1 MKKAYGDDLDI
12 TWKNFPLEQV
22 NSKEGPD
29 WKLWE
34 QGDSFPSK
42 GLLALKAGEAAK
54 KQGAEKFQKFHV
66 GLLNARHMQRKAIDK
81 LEILTDVAK
90 DAGLDIDKFLE
101 DINDPQALKTIAA
114 DYEEAKANYGVFG
127 VPTMFTDAG
136 ASAFVK
142 MMPPPPPEQARE
154 VFESV
159 LGVVNGVPN
168 LQEIKRPTP
177 PGD

>member
-1 MKKAYGDDLDI
+1 VKKAYGDDLDI

-34 QGDSFPSK
+34 QDESFPSR

-54 KQGAEKFQKFHV
+54 KQGPEKFEKFHV
-66 GLLNARHMQRKAIDK
+66 ALLNARHMQRKAIDK
-81 LEILTDVAK
+81 IEILTDVAK

-114 DYEEAKANYGVFG
+114 DYTEASETYGVFG
-127 VPTMFTDAG
+127 VPTMSTDSG

-142 MMPPPPPEQARE
+142 MMPPPESDKAKD
-154 VFESV
+154 VFQSV
-159 LGVVNGVPN
+159 LGLVDGVPN

>member
-1 MKKAYGDDLDI
+1 MKEAYGDDLNI

-34 QGDSFPSK
+34 QDESFPSR

-54 KQGAEKFQKFHV
+54 KQGPEKFGKFHV
-66 GLLNARHMQRKAIDK
+66 ALLNARHMQRKAIDK
-81 LEILTDVAK
+81 LEILTEVAK
-90 DAGLDIDKFLE
+90 ESGLDVDKFLE
-101 DINDPQALKTIAA
+101 DINDPEALKTIAA
-114 DYEEAKANYGVFG
+114 DYEEATSNYGVFG
-127 VPTMFTDAG
+127 VPTMFTESG

-142 MMPPPPPEQARE
+142 MMPPPASDKAKD
-154 VFESV
+154 VFQSV
-159 LGVVNGVPN
+159 LGLVDGVPN

>member
-1 MKKAYGDDLDI
+1 M
-12 TWKNFPLEQV
+12 EQV

-34 QGDSFPSK
+34 QDESYPSK

-54 KQGAEKFQKFHV
+54 KQGAEKFEKFHV
-66 GLLNARHMQRKAIDK
+66 GLLNARHVQRKAIDK

-101 DINDPQALKTIAA
+101 DINDPQALKTIAS

-127 VPTMFTDAG
+127 VPTMFTDTG

-142 MMPPPPPEQARE
+142 MMPPPPVEQARE